1 MTMRISHVG
10 AAMLAAAVLAP
21 VAAHA
26 HSDSLFYGKLQL
38 GGSSVESLN
47 FSDATTANLNLD
59 PDVGV
64 SVTGAIG
71 YRLAAPLRL
80 EAQLG
85 YGHNNLNGTFQQNV
99 QVLVPCGTI
108 AGQPCLAP
116 NVTGNMDT
124 FAGFLMGYYDLP
136 QIGMLKPYAGVGVG
150 FVNVDMDVG
159 SVGTMND
166 GTRARFAILDR
177 SDTTVGYRGTVGL
190 AYDAGPVD
198 LTLGYSYTFT
208 DRLDMPGRGSNVSFT
223 FNKRINS
230 HTVSAGVI
238 YNF

>member
-1 MTMRISHVG
+1 
-10 AAMLAAAVLAP
+10 MLAAALAP
-21 VAAHA
+21 MAAQA
-26 HSDSLFYGKLQL
+26 QSDSPFYGKLQL
-38 GGSSVESLN
+38 GGAAAENMN
-47 FSDATTANLNLD
+47 FAEATTANLNLD

-64 SVTGAIG
+64 AVTAALG

-124 FAGFLMGYYDLP
+124 FTGFLMGYYDLP
-136 QIGMLKPYAGVGVG
+136 QIGQLKPYAGVGVG
-150 FVNVDMDVG
+150 FVTVDMDVG

-177 SDTTVGYRGTVGL
+177 NDTTVGYRGTVGF
-190 AYDAGPVD
+190 AYDMGPVD
-198 LTLGYSYTFT
+198 LTLGYTYTFT
-208 DRLDMPGRGSNVSFT
+208 DKLDMPGRGPNVSFN
-223 FNKRINS
+223 FDKRL
-230 HTVSAGVI
+230 HTHTISAGVV

>member
-1 MTMRISHVG
+1 MTMRISRVR
-10 AAMLAAAVLAP
+10 AALLAAAVVAP
-21 VAAHA
+21 VAAQA
-26 HSDSLFYGKLQL
+26 QSESPFYGKLQL
-38 GGSSVESLN
+38 GGTAAQNMN

-64 SVTGAIG
+64 AITGTIG

-124 FAGFLMGYYDLP
+124 FTGFLMGYYDFP
-136 QIGMLKPYAGVGVG
+136 QLGMLKPYAGVGVG

-177 SDTTVGYRGTVGL
+177 SDTTVGYRGAVGV
-190 AYDAGPVD
+190 AYDMGPVD
-198 LTLGYSYTFT
+198 LTLGYTYTFT
-208 DRLDMPGRGSNVSFT
+208 DRLDVPGRGPNVSFN
-223 FNKRINS
+223 FNKRVNTHTIN
-230 HTVSAGVI
+230 AGVV